1 MIRFPL
7 GNTRSFSSRS
17 SFSRGGAA
25 DPVPVFSAQPQTQ
38 SLYQEN
44 GLLTITGAAA
54 SPATGYQWQRSTDGT
69 NWSDVAGQTAAVLSM
84 ANATNATATYR
95 LKVVNGNSAPVY
107 SVSVDVVSVY
117 LRIQND
123 ASAGNGSSLGTT
135 KVTNTTYT
143 HSAAGGTRYWSAFYT
158 RFSDDSAFTPNGLST
173 ARAVASWTSTNTA
186 AVPVTPVSATGQVT
200 SVTKTGSATI
210 TAAIGNLSSS
220 LACTIS

>member
-1 MIRFPL
+1 MIRPL
-7 GNTRSFSSRS
+7 PTAGMRSFTKAN
-17 SFSRGGAA
+17 SFSRGLP
-25 DPVPVFSAQPQTQ
+25 PVPVFSAQPQTQ
-38 SLYQEN
+38 SLYQES
-44 GLLTITGAAA
+44 GMLTITGAAV
-54 SPATGYQWQRSTDGT
+54 SPATAYQWQRSADGST
-69 NWSDVAGQTAAVLSM
+69 WADVAGQTAVNLSI

-95 LKVVNGNSAPVY
+95 LKAINGGSVAY
-107 SVSVDVVSVY
+107 SNSVDVVSVY

-123 ASAGNGSSLGTT
+123 ASAANGSSLGTT

-173 ARAVASWTSTNTA
+173 ARAVAAWSTTNA
-186 AVPVTPVSATGQVT
+186 AVVPVTPVSATGQVT